1 MMATSNNN
9 KTLGIALVGLGTVGT
24 GVYKLLANHPQIT
37 LKGIA
42 LKDTSKTRGVI
53 PHCTVH
59 TDPFFWEN
67 DSEIDLVIEVI
78 GGTTTAKSVIEKA
91 LAKGKHVV
99 TANKAL
105 LAEFGPAL
113 FAQAKENNVRIL
125 FEGAV
130 AGGIPILL
138 PLKQSLAANQIQ
150 AMAGIVNGTTNY
162 ILTKMTQAGLGY
174 AEALKQAQDLGFA
187 EADPTSDVEGLD
199 ARAKIALLATLAYQ
213 KTIDLEQI
221 HCQGISTITA
231 LDIQEAEALG
241 YVIKL
246 IGWVAKPNSTEDS
259 LDIALDIRIH
269 PMLVPKIHP
278 LAAIHNE
285 FNAVWVKGDAVGD
298 VTFSG
303 RGAGELPTASAV
315 CGDVLSILADWQ
327 VGNQI
332 LPVMAMNLT
341 GPAQQI
347 PITETTNKYYI
358 RLETS
363 DLPGV
368 IGNLGKACGEFGV
381 SLESVLQ
388 RNTHQDGSATIVLVT
403 HQVQEKQ
410 MKQALQRIE
419 SQETTKE
426 VACLLRVLSA

>member
-1 MMATSNNN
+1 MMATSNNQ
-9 KTLGIALVGLGTVGT
+9 KPLGIALVGLGTVGT
-24 GVYKLLANHPQIT
+24 GVYKLLGNHPH
-37 LKGIA
+37 LNMKGIA
-42 LKDTSKTRGVI
+42 IKDTSKPRGVN
-53 PHCTVH
+53 PDCPVH

-67 DSEIDLVIEVI
+67 DPDVDLVIEVI
-78 GGTTTAKSVIEKA
+78 GGTSVAKMVIEKA

-105 LAEFGPAL
+105 LAEYGPAL
-113 FAQAKENNVRIL
+113 FALAEKNHVRIL

-162 ILTKMTQAGLGY
+162 ILTKMTQQGWSY
-174 AEALKQAQDLGFA
+174 TEALKQAQDLGFA

-246 IGWVAKPNSTEDS
+246 IGWVSSLPDS
-259 LDIALDIRIH
+259 KLDIRVH
-269 PMLVPKIHP
+269 PMLVPKTHP
-278 LAAIHNE
+278 LAAIQNE

-315 CGDVLSILADWQ
+315 CGDVLAILADWQ

-332 LPVMAMNLT
+332 LPVMAMHLA
-341 GPAQQI
+341 GPAQQT
-347 PITETTNKYYI
+347 PISETTNKYYI

-388 RNTHQDGSATIVLVT
+388 RNTHQNGSATIVLVT